1 MNHIYVLLSQHIYI
15 VKFKGTLMEMVGVNF
30 FNCLTVFQD
39 FSQQV
44 VQHLKCQTY
53 WEAYIKKCIGRKVLK
68 PITNLFLFSQFGK
81 LIFASLVQEQYIYS
95 IVQQHATQM

>member
-53 WEAYIKKCIGRKVLK
+53 WETYIKKMHWSQSFK
-68 PITNLFLFSQFGK
+68 TNNK
-81 LIFASLVQEQYIYS
+81 LIFIFTVWEVDIRLFSTRTIYI
-95 IVQQHATQM
+95 